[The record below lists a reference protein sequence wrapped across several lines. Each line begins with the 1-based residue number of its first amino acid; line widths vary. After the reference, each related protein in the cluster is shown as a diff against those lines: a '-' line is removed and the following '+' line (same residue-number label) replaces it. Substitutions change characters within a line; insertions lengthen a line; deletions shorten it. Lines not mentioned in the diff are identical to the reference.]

1 MITIILLFLG
11 GLGYSGELIQ
21 RNEKYKRYI
30 ELLTEINGKM
40 LNIAYFFEIISRRTI
55 SNKK

>member
-1 MITIILLFLG
+1 MIIIILLFLV
-11 GLGYSGELIQ
+11 GLGYSRELIQ
-21 RNEKYKRYI
+21 RNGKYKRYI